1 MSFSLIKTKLFVP
14 HTRAT
19 LVPRV
24 SLQEKLHSNLHK
36 KATFVLAPAGFS
48 KSTLI
53 SDWLAHS
60 PYSYCWFSVDEEDND
75 ANRFFGHFL
84 SALIG
89 VGVCSEALLSL
100 LSNGQPPNVEYLM
113 SQLINELALLETTTI
128 CVLDDFHSIDNE
140 LIQRAVQ
147 FLLDHHP
154 KAFHLVLISR
164 EDPPFSL
171 SKYRAKDEIIE
182 IRAQDLSFNQK
193 ESAEF
198 FNQVMALGL
207 SDDDV
212 AMLNNKIEGW
222 PVGLHLAA
230 LPLKNTQ
237 NKKEFLNSLSG
248 SHRYVLDYLVEEVLN
263 NLTPKQ
269 QRFLLNT
276 CVLKRFNRDLC
287 CAMLDDCDAGKTL
300 DELEKNSVFIISL
313 DNQGCWYRYHH
324 LFADVL
330 ATRIDRSSQDL
341 NDRMLRASQWF
352 DDHNFPIE
360 AIEHALLGKR
370 ADCVLILLDR
380 HWPTLRLS
388 YSEQFFIKWMEQLD
402 AKEDTLYHYP
412 TVMLHYGFSLLSF
425 DLDKGKTTIDRVNAT
440 IQSPTN
446 DFFIHN
452 QEEFERIPGIISIAY
467 AYYSAAMGQHEQTV
481 THATNAAQF
490 FNDRDTLWVSS
501 SYALLSIAYANSGRL
516 KEAKSVIEDCID
528 ALKDDNTGVVI
539 SFFTLLIGNDLML
552 GNLSSAHKSCQRAL
566 TLASKRFNNAV
577 LPGMAD
583 VYVYMG
589 DIAYEKNDLIA
600 AQQHID
606 TAVGLG
612 VFAQLQEQR
621 HYKHILMAKL
631 AAAQKD
637 YDRVE
642 ACLLDFAQDKPVT
655 PVSDTFSVEAFK
667 ASMDLLQGNLDDV
680 EKWVS
685 ELDFS
690 ALNCSKHGGLKQD
703 SSELL
708 DYDSSV
714 AACFFITRYVQQG
727 MKQGDKKDL
736 DQAHA
741 ILSALLVKYEQYP
754 RKKNQCSALITMSV
768 VYSLQNNHKQ
778 AKQTLNDGLELAQK
792 NDYVRLVLGLIG
804 IFPRLAAMLRE
815 HFSSWAFVQP
825 LLSEITEHDNATC
838 DESNTN
844 TGSNLQEPLSD
855 REVSVLNMLASD
867 LSGPQIAQALF
878 ISINT
883 LRTHTKN
890 IYIKLDV
897 NSRRTA
903 IARAKEL
910 NII

>member
-24 SLQEKLHSNLHK
+24 SLQEKLHNNRHK

-48 KSTLI
+48 KSTLV
-53 SDWLAHS
+53 SDWLEHS
-60 PYSYCWFSVDEEDND
+60 SYNYCWFSIDEEDND

-89 VGVCSEALLSL
+89 VGACSEALLSL
-100 LSNGQPPNVEYLM
+100 LSNDQPPNVEHLM
-113 SQLINELALLETTTI
+113 SQLINELALLEATTI

-154 KAFHLVLISR
+154 KALHLVFISR

-171 SKYRAKDEIIE
+171 SKYRAKDEIVE
-182 IRAQDLSFNQK
+182 IRAQDLSFSQH
-193 ESAEF
+193 ESTEF
-198 FNQVMALGL
+198 FNQVMGLGL

-212 AMLNNKIEGW
+212 AILNDKIEGW

-230 LPLKNTQ
+230 LPLKNTRDKQ
-237 NKKEFLNSLSG
+237 GFLNSLSG

-269 QRFLLNT
+269 QDFLLNS

-287 CAMLDDCDAGKTL
+287 CAMLDQSDAGQTL

-330 ATRIDRSSQDL
+330 ATRVDRSSQAFQ
-341 NDRMLRASQWF
+341 DRMRRASQWF
-352 DDHNFPIE
+352 DEHGHPIE
-360 AIEHALLGKR
+360 AIEHALLGND
-370 ADCVLILLDR
+370 ADGVLTLLDR

-388 YSEQFFIKWMEQLD
+388 YSEQFFIKWLEQLD
-402 AKEDTLYHYP
+402 ATEDVLYQYP
-412 TVMLHYGFSLLSF
+412 TVMLHYGFSQLSF
-425 DLDKGKTTIDRVNAT
+425 DLEKGRAIMDRVNDT
-440 IQSPTN
+440 IQSPTSN
-446 DFFIHN
+446 FFVHN
-452 QEEFERIPGIISIAY
+452 QEEFDRIPGIISIAY
-467 AYYSAAMGQHEQTV
+467 AYHSAAIGQHEQTV
-481 THATNAAQF
+481 IHATNAAQF
-490 FNDRDTLWVSS
+490 FDDHDTFWVAS

-516 KEAKSVIEDCID
+516 EEAKSVIEDCID
-528 ALKDDNTGVVI
+528 ALKNDDTGVVI
-539 SFFTLLIGNDLML
+539 SFFTLLIGTDLML
-552 GNLSSAHKSCQRAL
+552 GNLSLAHKSCQRAL
-566 TLASKRFNNAV
+566 TLATKRFNNAV

-583 VYVYMG
+583 VHVYMG
-589 DIAYEKNDLIA
+589 DIAYERGDLIA

-621 HYKHILMAKL
+621 HHKHILMAKL

-642 ACLLDFAQDKPVT
+642 ACLLDFAQEKSVT

-667 ASMDLLQGNLDDV
+667 ASLDLQQGKLDDV
-680 EKWVS
+680 SKWVS
-685 ELDFS
+685 DLDFS
-690 ALNCSKHGGLKQD
+690 ALNCSEHERLQQD

-708 DYDSSV
+708 DDDRSV
-714 AACFFITRYVQQG
+714 AACFFIARYVQQND
-727 MKQGDKKDL
+727 KQDL

-741 ILSALLVKYEQYP
+741 ILSALLTKYEQQP

-768 VYSLQNNHKQ
+768 VHRLQDDPKQ
-778 AKQTLNDGLELAQK
+778 AQQTLNDGLVLAQE
-792 NDYVRLVLGLIG
+792 NDYVRLVLGLAEML
-804 IFPRLAAMLRE
+804 PMLTSMLRE

-838 DESNTN
+838 DKSNTN

-855 REVSVLNMLASD
+855 REISVLNMLASD
-867 LSGPQIAQALF
+867 LSGPQIAETLF

-903 IARAKEL
+903 IARAKAL